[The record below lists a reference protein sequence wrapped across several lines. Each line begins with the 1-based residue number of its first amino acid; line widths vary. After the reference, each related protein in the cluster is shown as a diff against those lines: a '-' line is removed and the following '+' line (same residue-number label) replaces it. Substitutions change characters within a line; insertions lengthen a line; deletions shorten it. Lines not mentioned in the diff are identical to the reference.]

1 MKRLYLAVAV
11 LLGFTSAAAYINSS
25 NLSLLRELGF
35 TLPAKAGP
43 GGSPTSGSSP
53 PVRRE
58 PLEKVPDSS
67 RINGQIVPSS
77 PTDLR
82 EGSPTSDDVTANAV
96 ARPATGVATFNTTI
110 LRRPFKVRI
119 YDGAF
124 QDGDIVRVTFNGRT
138 INPAL
143 LITNAGQTFEFS
155 EAQGLKRGV
164 NLLEIAAI
172 NEGSEPPNT
181 PSIEYSAD
189 QTLNGQLLK
198 QTLGLN
204 PGQSFVT
211 TVGFPQI
218 AICRTRV
225 RFPCL
230 TRPFPESSQHV
241 LEAIGNP
248 PEPIRAALKPR
259 ATGNPLRGRYPRL
272 LTIDRDNGTT
282 RRNRSTAPYA
292 ACPRRNGQ
300 RQQLDEYP
308 PAVFLENLG
317 SAHIKCILGSDNQGA
332 GSTFGFQLRA
342 YAEVLGNPVYR
353 LDDGVTIEFIVLD

>member
-53 PVRRE
+53 PARRE
-58 PLEKVPDSS
+58 PLEKVPDSN
-67 RINGQIVPSS
+67 RIDGQIVPSS

-353 LDDGVTIEFIVLD
+353 LDGGVTIEFIVLD